1 VERIAEEAPEDELE
15 ERDRPLYEALRAR
28 RSELAKE
35 RKVPPYVV
43 AHDRTLRD
51 IARIRPISAD
61 DLELARGM
69 GRAKI
74 AQYGEELLRL
84 VRSFAGR

>member
-1 VERIAEEAPEDELE
+1 VI
-15 ERDRPLYEALRAR
+15 
-28 RSELAKE
+28 
-35 RKVPPYVV
+35 

-69 GRAKI
+69 GPAKI
-74 AQYGEELLRL
+74 KKYGEGLLL
-84 VRSFAGR
+84 VVRGFAGG